1 MIISNQRIS
10 IPKNIQLGEFTVEV
24 VDEYKLL
31 GVIIDSKLTFEK
43 HVTYICRQINI
54 KLFSI
59 KRLFYLCSSVKN
71 QFFKTF
77 ILPYFD
83 YCLSLYM
90 YYPKKQIQKLADCFY
105 ICLDKLFHYRSTSKL
120 RNLNPNM
127 LNDFLS
133 SHKLFAFEHRI
144 FFRLLTFTN
153 KIVNNI
159 FSPSILKDCLTPRAQ
174 RHNTRSLRNSNEFD
188 TPRNKTQFGE
198 MTFSHFF
205 PNLVNLACL
214 SLIHLPIQ
222 QFRSN
227 ILKDINLIFNKLS
240 VETDRQPEKYNILK
254 KFFIKNPF
262 C

>member
-1 MIISNQRIS
+1 MELKMMIQ
-10 IPKNIQLGEFTVEV
+10 KWYE
-24 VDEYKLL
+24 
-31 GVIIDSKLTFEK
+31 
-43 HVTYICRQINI
+43 
-54 KLFSI
+54 
-59 KRLFYLCSSVKN
+59 
-71 QFFKTF
+71 
-77 ILPYFD
+77 
-83 YCLSLYM
+83 
-90 YYPKKQIQKLADCFY
+90 IQKLADCFY

-240 VETDRQPEKYNILK
+240 VETDRQPEKYNIFK

>member
-1 MIISNQRIS
+1 
-10 IPKNIQLGEFTVEV
+10 
-24 VDEYKLL
+24 
-31 GVIIDSKLTFEK
+31 
-43 HVTYICRQINI
+43 
-54 KLFSI
+54 
-59 KRLFYLCSSVKN
+59 
-71 QFFKTF
+71 
-77 ILPYFD
+77 
-83 YCLSLYM
+83 
-90 YYPKKQIQKLADCFY
+90 
-105 ICLDKLFHYRSTSKL
+105 
-120 RNLNPNM
+120 M

-240 VETDRQPEKYNILK
+240 VETDRQTEKYNIFK
-254 KFFIKNPF
+254 KFFYKKSFLLDTIYLKILYFIFFIYFYFYLNYF
-262 C
+262 IISFLFKTISASLMTEMHW